1 MDINIRKAG
10 VNDCKDVFG
19 WRNDLVTRQMCFNSE
34 ELKYAEHEKWYL
46 SSIVNPERFIYIA
59 EDGNKKIGMV
69 RADRINKSV
78 AEISINMSPAE
89 RGKGYGAALIGLAS
103 KKILDENSLSF
114 LIAKIKETN
123 LASVKAFKKAGYEYL
138 LDYIG
143 DNANEKILVMCV
155 INGKN

>member
-1 MDINIRKAG
+1 
-10 VNDCKDVFG
+10 
-19 WRNDLVTRQMCFNSE
+19 
-34 ELKYAEHEKWYL
+34 L